1 MRLKRILI
9 FTFLFCILVSILTNF
24 LVINDEVKF
33 YHMKD
38 KIVNVT
44 KNLKKKLMVFFK
56 VDGGSKDFE
65 T

>member
-9 FTFLFCILVSILTNF
+9 FILLFCILVSILTNF

-44 KNLKKKLMVFFK
+44 KNKKLMVFLR